1 MARKGLVLLG
11 FIALTLAVGFLAG
24 QVTAPNIPGWYAHL
38 VKPGINP
45 PAWVFAPVWTLL
57 YVLMAVAA
65 WRVWLKTGWRR
76 AALGLW
82 AIQLGLNFAWSF
94 IFFGAHA
101 LLPALVELAVLW
113 LAILATL
120 LAFWRIDRPA
130 SWLLAPYLTW
140 VSFAGMLNF
149 WLWQLNPG

>member
-1 MARKGLVLLG
+1 MVRKGLVLLG
-11 FIALTLAVGFLAG
+11 FIVLTLTVGFLAG

-38 VKPGINP
+38 AKPGFNP
-45 PAWVFAPVWTLL
+45 PGWVFAPVWTLL

-76 AALGLW
+76 TALGLW

-101 LLPALVELAVLW
+101 LLASLAELALLW

-130 SWLLAPYLTW
+130 AWLLVPYLAW
-140 VSFAGMLNF
+140 VSFAGILNF
-149 WLWQLNPG
+149 RLWQLNPV